1 MAEEW
6 HKYQREDREALVKRN
21 DEGFFVELYELGRLL
36 EVRKVYSRSEYY
48 AEDVAENWVDGI
60 ISSPNNS

>member
-6 HKYQREDREALVKRN
+6 HRYISEDKEAVVMR
-21 DEGFFVELYELGRLL
+21 DEQGFFVELYELGRLL
-36 EVRKVYSRSEYY
+36 EVRKVYSRSENY

>member
-6 HKYQREDREALVKRN
+6 HRYISEDKEAVVMR
-21 DEGFFVELYELGRLL
+21 DEQGFFVELYELGRLL

-48 AEDVAENWVDGI
+48 AEDLAENWVEGI
-60 ISSPNNS
+60 ISSPSG

>member
-36 EVRKVYSRSEYY
+36 EVRKVYSRS
-48 AEDVAENWVDGI
+48 
-60 ISSPNNS
+60 